1 MKKKV
6 TTGIIITLVAPI
18 FLGTF
23 LIWSSIP
30 IIHQSYAQQQSSATN
45 NNNNNN
51 LLTYENSKYG
61 IKMQYPSNWVH
72 REFNHSIGTSNKSF
86 SARVIV
92 AFTPQKLL
100 EQKSRPTAT
109 LGVTVM
115 NLTATSNISLDLF
128 TRLNLNNLRQSYS
141 DFQPVSLNSTAV
153 SGTNPADKLVYVAGG
168 EKTLVVYTIIGDKAY
183 IINYVAPVAT
193 SQFNTYL
200 PTAQKMINSLEI
212 LNTANKQN
220 VNQISTS
227 NNNSNSISTPVK
239 DFDAARHQYFIAW
252 NHTAFHSTFDTFIEN
267 GSDRGYGV
275 YLTHPSLFRP
285 GETITLY
292 VEPVG
297 YGFKQVVDEQGNT
310 LNQINFTANI
320 SIAGSNGTQLVS
332 TKDIPI
338 GLINSHNKNL
348 ETFITVDVRQH
359 TQFPLGDYKITYNIK
374 DGTGKSFQIIKP
386 IRIANVMNPG
396 TP

>member
-1 MKKKV
+1 
-6 TTGIIITLVAPI
+6 
-18 FLGTF
+18 
-23 LIWSSIP
+23 
-30 IIHQSYAQQQSSATN
+30 
-45 NNNNNN
+45 
-51 LLTYENSKYG
+51 
-61 IKMQYPSNWVH
+61 
-72 REFNHSIGTSNKSF
+72 
-86 SARVIV
+86 
-92 AFTPQKLL
+92 
-100 EQKSRPTAT
+100 
-109 LGVTVM
+109 
-115 NLTATSNISLDLF
+115 
-128 TRLNLNNLRQSYS
+128 
-141 DFQPVSLNSTAV
+141 
-153 SGTNPADKLVYVAGG
+153 
-168 EKTLVVYTIIGDKAY
+168 
-183 IINYVAPVAT
+183 
-193 SQFNTYL
+193 
-200 PTAQKMINSLEI
+200 MINSLEI

-359 TQFPLGDYKITYNIK
+359 TPFPLGDYKITYNIK